1 MSRVRVVAAA
11 GLVLLAGCGAAAGS
25 GHTSPAPTTATI
37 APPAQRSLLAP
48 SPSTAPATPPPG
60 NVLTAADS
68 GATVRLRTGQRLI
81 VDLMPG
87 PGAYAWDRPRLSGS
101 ALRLVSA
108 AGGYPDHGRTRA
120 VFLAAG
126 PGTAV
131 LSASTDMPCLHT
143 PPRCLIA
150 QRVWTVR
157 VIVSA

>member
-1 MSRVRVVAAA
+1 MSRARVVAAA
-11 GLVLLAGCGAAAGS
+11 GLVLLAGCGTAAGS
-25 GHTSPAPTTATI
+25 GSTSPAPTTATI

-48 SPSTAPATPPPG
+48 SPSTAPATPPG

-68 GATVRLRTGQRLI
+68 GETVGLRTGQRLI

-108 AGGYPDHGRTRA
+108 AGGYPDHGRMRA

-131 LSASTDMPCLHT
+131 LSALTDMPCLHT
-143 PPRCLIA
+143 RPRCLIA

-157 VIVSA
+157 VIVRA